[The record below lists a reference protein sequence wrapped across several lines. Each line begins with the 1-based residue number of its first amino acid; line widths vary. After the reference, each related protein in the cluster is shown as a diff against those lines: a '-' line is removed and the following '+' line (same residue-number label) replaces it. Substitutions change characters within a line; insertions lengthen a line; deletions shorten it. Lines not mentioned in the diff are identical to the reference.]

1 MENLNVLVAD
11 DELPARGELTYELQQ
26 IEGVE
31 VVGEC
36 ANGKEVLSFLK
47 EHPQVDLIFLDIE
60 MPVMDGLTC
69 AEKINRL
76 GLRIPF
82 VFATGYSQFAL
93 RAFDLEAFDY
103 ILKPYDEKRIE
114 RIIQRVRDSRDF
126 LHQKEKDGEVVSS
139 HDKISL
145 KCQGKTILVS
155 PRKEIGIVSTE
166 KSEGCFFYTTR
177 GIFQS
182 KMKLHEAED
191 LLKGQGFMRTN
202 KGYIVNLS
210 MVYEIHPQDNGTLLL
225 TVHHFEKEK
234 VPVSRQ
240 YIKPFKEKM
249 HLGRRHWGL

>member
-1 MENLNVLVAD
+1 MEKLNVLVAD

-26 IEGVE
+26 MEGVE

-36 ANGKEVLSFLK
+36 GNGKEVLAFLK
-47 EHPQVDLIFLDIE
+47 KHPQVDLIFLDIE

-76 GLRIPF
+76 GLGIPF

-103 ILKPYDEKRIE
+103 ILKPYNEKRIA
-114 RIIQRVRDSRDF
+114 RIIQRARDAKDF
-126 LHQKEKDGEVVSS
+126 FHQKEREGEIVSS
-139 HDKISL
+139 HDRISL
-145 KCQGKTILVS
+145 QCGGKTVLVS

-166 KSEGCFFYTTR
+166 KSDGCFFYTTK

-182 KMKLHEAED
+182 KMKLHEAEE
-191 LLKGQGFMRTN
+191 LLKNQGFLRTN

-210 MVYEIHPQDNGTLLL
+210 MVYEIHRQDNGTLLL

-240 YIKPFKEKM
+240 YLKPFKEKM
-249 HLGRRHWGL
+249 HLNNRHWGI